1 MDKKIILEQKN
12 KEIDKLK
19 EGIGICINKVYT
31 AKTIED
37 ADRKLEFL
45 NDIRKQVNEFR

>member
-31 AKTIED
+31 VKTIED
-37 ADRKLEFL
+37 ADKKINFL